1 MRIFNYF
8 CTKIKTKNKI
18 KLLLIVS
25 YLLGI
30 GLFTIQF
37 YLIKNTYILQKENF
51 IEEIR
56 NNINKIEVD
65 KYEKENNETIHQVFL
80 KIYIND
86 SLKSKKAKLEKFYIA
101 KDLINAKNTLLFQ
114 KKLDSLFPKYKI
126 KYKQEIIEFVLQL
139 NYEKDTLLKKTDS
152 PMVIFGTQ
160 FETKNSFYF
169 DYEITTINN
178 EKNGS
183 NSVIFTSRKHNIQL
197 KSNSYIDISDWKWE
211 VLKRM
216 STLLI
221 LSFAIILSVILL
233 FYILYKKMLQQKKIS
248 EIKTDFAN
256 NITHELKTPL
266 ASLFLIVKSLEQKEI
281 YNNQEKVKEMSE
293 ALKRQYER
301 LQNVVDNVIGSS
313 ISNDEIELE
322 AYNIKDFLQKYLEN
336 FNSNQHFLKTSIL
349 DNDVFINT
357 NVSRLENVLNNL
369 LDNAMKYSS
378 ANSEIEVFTT
388 INEKFYIIGIKDS
401 GIGISKENQKK
412 IFDKFYRV
420 SEINLHT
427 TKGLGLGLYLCK
439 QLVTKLGGNL
449 KVKSELGKGSVFY
462 IELPFIKE

>member
-8 CTKIKTKNKI
+8 CTMIKTKNKI

-37 YLIKNTYILQKENF
+37 YLIKNTYTLQKENF
-51 IEEIR
+51 IKEIK
-56 NNINKIEVD
+56 NAINKIEVD
-65 KYEKENNETIHQVFL
+65 KYEKENNETIHQAFL
-80 KIYIND
+80 KIYIKD
-86 SLKSKKAKLEKFYIA
+86 SLKSKKAKLKQFYNA
-101 KDLINAKNTLLFQ
+101 KDLINAKNTFLFQ
-114 KKLDSLFPKYKI
+114 KKLDSLFPNYKI
-126 KYKQEIIEFVLQL
+126 KYKQEIIEFVLQQDD
-139 NYEKDTLLKKTDS
+139 KIDTLLQISDC
-152 PMVIFGTQ
+152 PMLIFGSE
-160 FETKNSFYF
+160 FETQNTFLF
-169 DYEITTINN
+169 DNEITKISNN
-178 EKNGS
+178 VNQS

-197 KSNSYIDISDWKWE
+197 KSNSYIDISNWKWE

-221 LSFAIILSVILL
+221 LSFAIILSIILL

-439 QLVTKLGGNL
+439 ELVTKLGGNL
-449 KVKSELGKGSVFY
+449 KLKSDLGKGSEFY